1 MYNKKTS
8 KKGFT
13 LVEIMI
19 VVVIIGLLA
28 AMAIPAFQ
36 KVRKTSQDKTIL
48 NNLRQL
54 SAAAQQYFLEQGVTQ
69 VVYTNLVG
77 TATDKYIKSINPVR
91 SEDYT
96 SLSPFDATATNMVLD
111 GVTYVN

>member
-1 MYNKKTS
+1 MHNRNTS

-13 LVEIMI
+13 LVEIMS

-54 SAAAQQYFLEQGVTQ
+54 SAAAQQYFLEKGVTS
-69 VVYTNLVG
+69 VTSANLVG
-77 TATDKYIKSINPVR
+77 TDTDKYIKSINTVR
-91 SEDYT
+91 AEAYP
-96 SLSPFDATATNMVLD
+96 SPLNATDTRITADT
-111 GVTYVN
+111 VNYDL